1 MEERQRDQEINE
13 ATHQVVRKAKI
24 YKKIK
29 SAEMPFPTR
38 DGYILYKLKVS
49 ELKEKKKTKRKLP
62 GDKLVND
69 L

>member
-49 ELKEKKKTKRKLP
+49 ELKEKKK
-62 GDKLVND
+62 N
-69 L
+69 